1 MENMIQKKLT
11 IFFIMLIASQIMGQ
25 EFDEDITLEKKP
37 LVVLP
42 AKNHYNKNIAD
53 KIITII
59 SNQAVSIG
67 RFNVIDRNIVEDIL
81 AEQEF
86 QLTGMVDND
95 QIIEIGNL
103 ATAKEALILD
113 IIHFDQKGVPKEEEE
128 EEEEKENNTLF
139 TWFVKTV
146 VKETIKNYRKPDST
160 QLENNIH
167 TELKG
172 NITMVNLV
180 TGSSEYSFSINAEFT
195 GGNRAASLS
204 KVLDQVTNQIRMK
217 LKGLYMIASEIIEI
231 SGSHVTILSG
241 KNLGLKKGAMFEV
254 SSKNRT
260 KTYKGKEI
268 TIPGKTRGLLRLTNV
283 GPDASQARVVR
294 KWRPIKSGHRAYELK
309 RPAQVADIVFSYYPD
324 NKYQLCGRFWIVP
337 FNHLSAS
344 INLLAGSVKDSRN
357 KMNGFI
363 GLGTDLNYTVFSKF
377 GVTGFTSLSLPA
389 LFPFR
394 YDDDNHLVS
403 SILSDPTITAN
414 LSIQI
419 NSKTD
424 MVFSKNYIHSTLH
437 GPWQWR
443 KDTGR
448 KDDEGKKVTE
458 TEPAVWNDAP
468 PEIKL
473 SGSYF
478 SISVRIFNF

>member
-1 MENMIQKKLT
+1 MIQKKLT
-11 IFFIMLIASQIMGQ
+11 IFFIMLITSQIMGQ
-25 EFDEDITLEKKP
+25 ELDEDITLEKKP
-37 LVVLP
+37 LVILP

-53 KIITII
+53 KIVAII

-67 RFNVIDRNIVEDIL
+67 RFNVIDRNIVEKIL
-81 AEQEF
+81 AEQKF

-95 QIIEIGNL
+95 QIIGIGNL
-103 ATAKEALILD
+103 ASAEEALILD

-128 EEEEKENNTLF
+128 EEEEEEKNNTLF
-139 TWFVKTV
+139 TWLVKTV
-146 VKETIKNYRKPDST
+146 VKESIKNYRKPDST

-167 TELKG
+167 TELIG

-180 TGSSEYSFSINAEFT
+180 TGVSEYSFNLNAEFT
-195 GGNRAASLS
+195 GGNRAASLR
-204 KVLDQVTNQIRMK
+204 KVLDQITNQIRMK
-217 LKGLYMIASEIIEI
+217 LKDLYMITSEIIEI
-231 SGSHVTILSG
+231 SGSHITILSG

-268 TIPGKTRGLLRLTNV
+268 TIPGKTRGLLRLINV
-283 GPDASQARVVR
+283 GPDASQGKVVR

-309 RPAQVADIVFSYYPD
+309 HSAQVADIVFSYYPY
-324 NKYQLCGRFWIVP
+324 NKYQLSGRFWIVP
-337 FNHLSAS
+337 FNQLSAS

-357 KMNGFI
+357 KMDGFI
-363 GLGTDLNYTVFSKF
+363 GLGTDLTYTLFSRF
-377 GVTGFTSLSLPA
+377 GVTGFTSLSMPA

-403 SILSDPTITAN
+403 SIFSDPTITAN

-424 MVFSKNYIHSTLH
+424 IILTQNYIYSSLH

-443 KDTGR
+443 KDTGE
-448 KDDEGKKVTE
+448 KDDEGKKITE
-458 TEPAVWNDAP
+458 TEPAVWDESP

-478 SISVRIFNF
+478 SVSIRLFNF